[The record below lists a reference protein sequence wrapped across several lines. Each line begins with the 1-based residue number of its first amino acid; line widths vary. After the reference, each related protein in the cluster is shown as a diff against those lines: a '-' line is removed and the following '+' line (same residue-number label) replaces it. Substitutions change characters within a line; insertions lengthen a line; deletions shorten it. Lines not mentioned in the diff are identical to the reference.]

1 MAYGLDVESSLSILV
16 GLARK
21 GSVYRLKKAV
31 VLPGFFADPD
41 QKPEIYAGTP
51 LGSTFGA
58 LKNMGIK
65 PGRPVTLVPGKDVYY
80 RFVVS
85 ATNNPK
91 MIEQQVRME
100 AEEIGGEGAN
110 VLADYISGADFD
122 YSPAIHVALA
132 REEVIDHYANSL
144 AESGVETGELV
155 PGCAALY
162 QAYLV
167 SGDLESEHVQMYAN
181 IGDDSTDVILV
192 REGTLLYSR
201 SIGIG
206 VSDFITRLLPEYG
219 GDRDAVRQVLFTQI
233 DLRPSV
239 AADNLSGDRGV
250 EAAQEV
256 ASRIFQ
262 QITST
267 VMLAKGA
274 MKAPKLDARKIVL
287 SGQGAAI
294 PGLRELMMNRVRK
307 TVEVFDPLR
316 NIDTEGVD
324 QQTDETLQSYRPALA
339 LAVGLAVLGTD
350 LKAERATFEPASVRR
365 RREFLHKSLFLYL
378 AAALVI
384 ALVLPAYVLS
394 RQSIDTAEETLKVRQ
409 GGPIGRY
416 VAASN
421 EITSHEAAQVR
432 SEKRFDASELALLPG
447 RVSTEVLTE
456 FSKRRPDTVRISSV
470 ELLTDTNNPTGDKNF
485 KPRTL
490 LKFTFFIEKR
500 GGNNPITVSNE
511 LRGILA
517 DLPGVLKDAEGGVI
531 PGPTEDIDTGLMVTQ
546 TVVLDLTLK
555 QEAQK

>member
-31 VLPGFFADPD
+31 VMPGFSADPD
-41 QKPEIYAGTP
+41 QKPEIYAGAP
-51 LGSTFGA
+51 LGTTFGA

-80 RFVVS
+80 RFVLT

-100 AEEIGGEGAN
+100 AEEIGGEGAS

-122 YSPAIHVALA
+122 YAPAIHVALA

-144 AESGVETGELV
+144 GASGVETGELV

-167 SGDLESEHVQMYAN
+167 SGDTDSEHVQMYAN
-181 IGDDSTDVILV
+181 IGDGSTDVILV
-192 REGTLLYSR
+192 REGVLLYSR

-206 VSDFITRLLPEYG
+206 VNDFITRLLPEYG
-219 GDRDAVRQVLFTQI
+219 GDRDAVRQVLFTQV

-250 EAAQEV
+250 EAGQEV

-267 VMLAKGA
+267 IMLAKGA

-287 SGQGAAI
+287 CGQGAAI

-316 NIDTEGVD
+316 NIDFEGVD
-324 QQTDETLQSYRPALA
+324 DQTQETLQSYRPALA

-350 LKAERATFEPASVRR
+350 PKAERATFEPASVRR
-365 RREFLHKSLFLYL
+365 RREFLHKSIFLYL

-384 ALVLPAYVLS
+384 ALVLPAYILS
-394 RQSIDTAEETLKVRQ
+394 RTSLDTADENLRKRQ
-409 GGPIGRY
+409 QGAIGRY

-421 EITSHEAAQVR
+421 EIETHETAQTR
-432 SEKRFDASELALLPG
+432 AEKRFDASEIALLPG
-447 RVSTEVLTE
+447 RVSTDLLTE
-456 FSKRRPDTVRISSV
+456 FSKRRPDTVRIKSV
-470 ELLTDTNNPTGDKNF
+470 ELSTQTNNPTNDKDF
-485 KPRTL
+485 KPRTE

-500 GGNNPITVSNE
+500 GGNNPISVSNE
-511 LRGILA
+511 LRKILSE
-517 DLPGVLKDAEGGVI
+517 LPGVLQNAEGGVI
-531 PGPTEDIDTGLMVTQ
+531 PGPQENIDSGLMVTQ
-546 TVVLDLTLK
+546 TVILDLTLK
-555 QEAQK
+555 QEVPE